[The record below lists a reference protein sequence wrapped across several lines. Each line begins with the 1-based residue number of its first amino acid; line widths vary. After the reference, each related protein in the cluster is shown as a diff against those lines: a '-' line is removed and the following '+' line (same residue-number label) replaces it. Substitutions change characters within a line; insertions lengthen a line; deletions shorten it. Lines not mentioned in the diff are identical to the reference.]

1 MDQAKSMK
9 ITLIGHGYTGKTS
22 LLKQF
27 TEGEFDE
34 RYVAT
39 TEGGDFKSWAVERGG
54 ELYDLNLWT
63 VSGQACRYPGSVPP
77 ITFRGSNA
85 IVLVFAIVDEQSM
98 TVLEEWR
105 NKALE
110 IVHPETPFVLVA
122 NKCDKKRM
130 SERDI
135 SQLAEQ
141 SGYDLWFQTSAKTGE
156 NVSRLFEETADL
168 VISKTANL
176 TSKNSIL
183 NLRPP
188 RPKKK
193 KCKCG

>member
-1 MDQAKSMK
+1 MLNDCF
-9 ITLIGHGYTGKTS
+9 TS
-22 LLKQF
+22 
-27 TEGEFDE
+27 
-34 RYVAT
+34 
-39 TEGGDFKSWAVERGG
+39 
-54 ELYDLNLWT
+54 
-63 VSGQACRYPGSVPP
+63 
-77 ITFRGSNA
+77 
-85 IVLVFAIVDEQSM
+85 VFAIVDEQSM